1 MQTLHAIG
9 AYGRKPSMDDWLN
22 GKDFQIAGFGPYFS
36 IRDKDRLKSDGIWD
50 IRFYDSNL
58 QFVKENTTFSVL
70 I

>member
-1 MQTLHAIG
+1 
-9 AYGRKPSMDDWLN
+9 MDDWLN

-58 QFVKENTTFSVL
+58 QFVKENTAFSVL